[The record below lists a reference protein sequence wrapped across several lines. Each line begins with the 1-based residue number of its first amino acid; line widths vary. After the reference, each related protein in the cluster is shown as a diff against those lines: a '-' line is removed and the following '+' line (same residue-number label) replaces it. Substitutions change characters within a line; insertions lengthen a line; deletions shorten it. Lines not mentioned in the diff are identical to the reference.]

1 MTHPDP
7 SDELLVR
14 LNGEAVPI
22 SRVGFE
28 LLFGNS
34 HRRAYADIRHARED
48 GHINWPDIV
57 HHARAADIPWTL
69 FFAPPE
75 NIRAQVKRKTALLL
89 KGTSKQAFSMNSRH
103 EVQLADVELI
113 VKDLLRKQ
121 EHLKRLDRGLVRNK
135 VVGCLGEAAKTKRSV
150 VEDANILRA
159 ALGFT
164 LMELHAHGKK
174 ERAFAYL
181 IERFET
187 QQVFVSRN
195 QPGYMLQR
203 VPHGI
208 KFSGLTVKDNKIPYL
223 FLASGDEGDFEPA
236 GRKIFTMVLL
246 ANLIGYGTF
255 SPVTFEDKTGAGD
268 IKREYEVAGEVLMPK
283 AELERLSVPDLATA
297 RTYADAYKVTPSAF
311 VMRAWK
317 LGLIDRET
325 ADAWLDVLAQA
336 WREREKKPLA
346 GQATSLNAVRR
357 YCGPEYFSRMLIQ
370 LGSGHLDVGE
380 FRRSVCL
387 NRLSVAEIRDL
398 AAAP

>member
-7 SDELLVR
+7 SDELLVK

-22 SRVGFE
+22 SRTGFD
-28 LLFGNS
+28 LLFDNS

-48 GHINWPDIV
+48 GYIHWAALV

-69 FFAPPE
+69 FFAPVQ

-121 EHLKRLDRGLVRNK
+121 ERLKRLDSGLGRNK
-135 VVGCLGEAAKTKRSV
+135 VVGCLGKPAMTKRSV
-150 VEDANILRA
+150 VEDASILRA

-164 LMELHAHGKK
+164 LAELHAYGKK

-181 IERFET
+181 IERFEA

-203 VPHGI
+203 VPQGI

-223 FLASGDEGDFEPA
+223 FLASGDEGDFEPE

-246 ANLIGYGTF
+246 AALIGYGTF
-255 SPVTFEDKTGAGD
+255 SPVTFEDKTGDGD
-268 IKREYEVAGEVLMPK
+268 IKREYEVAGEVLMPR
-283 AELERLSVPDLATA
+283 AELKRLSVPDLAAA
-297 RTYADAYKVTPSAF
+297 RAYADAYKVTPSAF

-325 ADAWLDVLAQA
+325 ADAWLEELARA
-336 WREREKKPLA
+336 WREREKKSLA
-346 GQATSLNAVRR
+346 GQATPINAIRR
-357 YCGPEYFSRMLIQ
+357 YCGHEYFSRMIIQ
-370 LGSGHLDVGE
+370 LGLGRIDVGE

-387 NRLSVAEIRDL
+387 NHLSVSEVRDL
-398 AAAP
+398 AGA

>member
-1 MTHPDP
+1 M
-7 SDELLVR
+7 

-22 SRVGFE
+22 SRTGFE

-34 HRRAYADIRHARED
+34 HRRAYADIRHAGED
-48 GHINWPDIV
+48 GHINWADLV

-69 FFAPPE
+69 FFAPLE
-75 NIRAQVKRKTALLL
+75 YIRAQVKRKIALLL
-89 KGTSKQAFSMNSRH
+89 RGTSKQAFSMNSRH

-121 EHLKRLDRGLVRNK
+121 QHLKRLDPGLERNK
-135 VVGCLGEAAKTKRSV
+135 VVSCLGKPAKSKRSV

-164 LMELHAHGKK
+164 LAELHAHGKK
-174 ERAFAYL
+174 ERAFDYL
-181 IERFET
+181 IERFEA

-203 VPHGI
+203 VPPGV
-208 KFSGLTVKDNKIPYL
+208 KFSGLTVKDIKIPYL

-246 ANLIGYGTF
+246 ATLIAYGTF
-255 SPVTFEDKTGAGD
+255 TPVTFEDKTGDGD
-268 IKREYEVAGEVLMPK
+268 MKREYEVAGEVLMPRGEVK
-283 AELERLSVPDLATA
+283 RLSVPDLAAA

-311 VMRAWK
+311 VMRAWR

-325 ADAWLDVLAQA
+325 ADAWLDDLAQA

-346 GQATSLNAVRR
+346 GQAKAINAVRR
-357 YCGPEYFSRMLIQ
+357 YCGPEYFSRMLSQ
-370 LGSGHLDVGE
+370 LGSGRIDVGE

-387 NRLSVAEIRDL
+387 NHLSASEIRDL
-398 AAAP
+398 VAAT